1 MSPRGRAVNNEDDY
15 AYFSDDPVDYEKPRR
30 RFVPERINRG
40 FAAFV
45 IIAMSSIFVGNT
57 LAANVVINNGRF
69 EFGQGVARY
78 KACSGSNNLAI
89 KQGAQFTT
97 EGFKLK
103 TIEISNIPVA
113 CYELN
118 LIISILKPGASGTG
132 DLATLFGSVK
142 RLIIY
147 DKSGTF
153 YTSQADSSHVTLTST
168 NNPGTNTDTVLIS
181 FNTPTVLMTDIGTLG
196 VESSE
201 NVLTNLPC
209 GAGGDCEIGGLGPG
223 GGAVILYTDTP
234 FTADGAPCNLACRGL
249 EFDQTTLANYSD
261 QWTKTTGGSLVNG
274 SVGQGVTG
282 IGGGYAN
289 TKRAMTSANGSLNN
303 TARTGAMAYCWNKS
317 TTSATDRWYLPNV
330 MEYAYI
336 FKQVSESAA
345 FRSAFAGVP
354 ASTDYY
360 TSEEAWTNWHT
371 SYQSIW
377 NSGSP
382 PPGVSLSMFGGSPA
396 NITQHALA
404 VEPAT
409 SSGAMVPQNFAGYAQ
424 LKVWAHPKN
433 NGYGVIC
440 LRAFK

>member
-1 MSPRGRAVNNEDDY
+1 VSYRGRAGNSDDENS
-15 AYFSDDPVDYEKPRR
+15 YFSDDPVDYVKPKR
-30 RFVPERINRG
+30 RFIPERINSG
-40 FAAFV
+40 FAIFT
-45 IIAMSSIFVGNT
+45 IIVTSSIFVGNT

-78 KACSGSNNLAI
+78 KACSGSNNLDI
-89 KQGAQFTT
+89 KQGAQFTN

-118 LIISILKPGASGTG
+118 LIVSILKPGAAGTG
-132 DLATLFGSVK
+132 ELATLFGSVK

-147 DKSGTF
+147 DRSGTF
-153 YTSQADSSHVTLTST
+153 YTSQADSSYVTLTST
-168 NNPGTNTDTVLIS
+168 NNPSTNTDTVLIS
-181 FNTPTVLMTDIGTLG
+181 FDTPSVLMTDIGTLG

-201 NVLTNLPC
+201 NVLTSLPC
-209 GAGGDCEIGGLGPG
+209 GAGGDCEIGGLGPN
-223 GGAVILYTDTP
+223 GGAIIYYSDEP

-249 EFDQTTLANYSD
+249 EFDQTSAANYSD
-261 QWTKTTGGSLVNG
+261 QWTETTGGAFVNG

-289 TKRAMTSANGSLNN
+289 TKRAMTSANGSLGN

-317 TTSATDRWYLPNV
+317 TSSPNDRWYLPNV
-330 MEYAYI
+330 MEYAHI

-345 FRSAFAGVP
+345 FRSSFGGVP

-360 TSEEAWTNWHT
+360 TSEEAWSNWHT
-371 SYQSIW
+371 GYQSIW
-377 NSGSP
+377 NAGSP
-382 PPGVSLSMFGGSPA
+382 PPGISLAISGGSPSP
-396 NITQHALA
+396 ITERALS

-424 LKVWAHPKN
+424 LKIWAHPKN

>member
-1 MSPRGRAVNNEDDY
+1 MNRWNSPVNNEDD
-15 AYFSDDPVDYEKPRR
+15 ADYFSDDPVEYVKPKR
-30 RFVPERINRG
+30 RFLPEKVNKG
-40 FAAFV
+40 FAIFT
-45 IIAMSSIFVGNT
+45 IIATSSIFVGNT
-57 LAANVVINNGRF
+57 LAANVAINNGRF

-97 EGFKLK
+97 QGFKLK

-113 CYELN
+113 CYGLN
-118 LIISILKPGASGTG
+118 LIVSILKPGAAGSGE
-132 DLATLFGSVK
+132 LATLFESVK
-142 RLIIY
+142 RLIVY
-147 DKSGTF
+147 DRSGTF
-153 YTSQADSSHVTLTST
+153 YTSQADSSYVTLTST
-168 NNPGTNTDTVLIS
+168 NDPGTNTDTLLIS
-181 FNTPTVLMTDIGTLG
+181 FDTPSVLMTEIGTLG

-209 GAGGDCEIGGLGPG
+209 GAGGDCAIGSVGPG
-223 GGAVILYTDTP
+223 GGAVILYRETP
-234 FTADGAPCNLACRGL
+234 FTADGAPCNLTCRGL
-249 EFDQTTLANYSD
+249 EFDQATTANYSD
-261 QWTKTTGGSLVNG
+261 QWTETTGGAFVNG

-289 TKRAMTSANGSLNN
+289 TKRAMTSPNGSLGN

-317 TTSATDRWYLPNV
+317 TSSATDRWYLPNV

-336 FKQVSESAA
+336 FKQVSESSA

-371 SYQSIW
+371 GYQSLW
-377 NSGSP
+377 DNDSP
-382 PPGVSLSMFGGSPA
+382 PPGISLLIAGVTPA
-396 NITQHALA
+396 NVTQHALS
-404 VEPAT
+404 VEPVT
-409 SSGAMVPQNFAGYAQ
+409 SSNAMVPQNFAGYAK
-424 LKVWAHPKN
+424 LKIWAHPKN